1 APGRRRGFTPSRKTA
16 NLGAAECFFI
26 LFCPSEVGGRDP
38 YRVGGMHNDTISQ
51 KGLATASSQESPP
64 SPRARRRP
72 YQAPRILERQPI
84 EAVAAVC
91 SVPGGK
97 NDPTCLIG
105 FS

>member
-1 APGRRRGFTPSRKTA
+1 
-16 NLGAAECFFI
+16 
-26 LFCPSEVGGRDP
+26 
-38 YRVGGMHNDTISQ
+38 MHNHTVIIYA
-51 KGLATASSQESPP
+51 LATASNQDSQSSP
-64 SPRARRRP
+64 ARRP
-72 YQAPRILERQPI
+72 YHAPRILERQPI

>member
-1 APGRRRGFTPSRKTA
+1 
-16 NLGAAECFFI
+16 
-26 LFCPSEVGGRDP
+26 
-38 YRVGGMHNDTISQ
+38 MQNDTISQ
-51 KGLATASSQESPP
+51 QGPATAP
-64 SPRARRRP
+64 SPESATAAPGRRGRRP

>member
-1 APGRRRGFTPSRKTA
+1 MQ
-16 NLGAAECFFI
+16 NE
-26 LFCPSEVGGRDP
+26 
-38 YRVGGMHNDTISQ
+38 TISHN
-51 KGLATASSQESPP
+51 GLPAASGHQEASS
-64 SPRARRRP
+64 RLARRP
-72 YQAPRILERQPI
+72 YLGPRILERQPI

>member
-1 APGRRRGFTPSRKTA
+1 MQNETISH
-16 NLGAAECFFI
+16 NGAAAASGH
-26 LFCPSEVGGRDP
+26 PDP
-38 YRVGGMHNDTISQ
+38 
-51 KGLATASSQESPP
+51 ASRP
-64 SPRARRRP
+64 ARRP
-72 YQAPRILERQPI
+72 YLGPRILERQPI

>member
-1 APGRRRGFTPSRKTA
+1 
-16 NLGAAECFFI
+16 
-26 LFCPSEVGGRDP
+26 
-38 YRVGGMHNDTISQ
+38 MNDTTKSRHGQ
-51 KGLATASSQESPP
+51 TTASSYEDTP
-64 SPRARRRP
+64 SPVTTRRP
-72 YQAPRILERQPI
+72 YRAPRILERQPI